1 MTASPSSATLD
12 GRASAPT
19 SFALARRL
27 IGDYLKPHVAVLGMA
42 AFCMILVSVAT
53 AANAWLM
60 EPALNRVFVAHDRT
74 MLWLVPLA
82 VIGVAVIKGFAGY
95 GQSILVNQVGQKI
108 IAEIQTKLFAH
119 LVRADIGWLQAN
131 HSSTLVSSFVYD
143 VTLLRDAI
151 ARAATGM
158 VKDILTVVFLAAVM
172 FYQDWRL
179 SLIVVVVFP
188 AAGVAARKLGRR
200 TRKSSTA
207 TQEETAR
214 LAALVSEAY
223 TGARLVKAYGME
235 EYETTRASELIKRRF
250 GHIMRMVRARA
261 AASPATEALGGIAVG
276 AAIFYGGWRASQGGM
291 TLGAFGSFITALLL
305 AYQPAKSLANF
316 NTVLQEGLAA
326 AARLYALFDVA
337 PKVADRPAAKP
348 LAIDKAE
355 IVFDGVGFSYGVG
368 EGPALHNLSLR
379 VEGARRV
386 ALVGP
391 SGAGKSTILSLI
403 PRFFDADSGAISIDG
418 QDLRDVTLASL
429 RGVIALVTQEA
440 ILFDDT
446 VRANI
451 AYGRPGATQD
461 DIVAAAT
468 AAAAHDFIAGL
479 PQGYDT
485 RLGEHGVRLS
495 GGERQRIAIARAML
509 KDAPILL
516 LDEATSQLDSE
527 SEQQVQVA
535 LGRLMRGR
543 TTLVIAH
550 RLSTVVDADRIY
562 VIDGGRV
569 VEHGRHRDLLALGG
583 AYARLYATQFAT
595 APTAPEAPASEPAEQ
610 RASA

>member
-1 MTASPSSATLD
+1 MTASPSSPLST
-12 GRASAPT
+12 GRTQDLT
-19 SFALARRL
+19 SYALARRL
-27 IGDYLKPHVAVLGMA
+27 TGDYLRPHVAALGLA

-82 VIGVAVIKGFAGY
+82 VIAIAVIKGFASF
-95 GQSILVNQVGQKI
+95 GQSMLVNHVGQKI
-108 IAEIQTKLFAH
+108 IAEIQTKLFTH
-119 LVRADIGWLQAN
+119 LVYADVGWLQAS
-131 HSSTLVSSFVYD
+131 HSSALVSSLIYD

-158 VKDILTVVFLAAVM
+158 VKDMLTVICLGAVM

-179 SLIVVVVFP
+179 SLVVVVVFP
-188 AAGVAARKLGRR
+188 VAGLAARKLGRR
-200 TRKSSTA
+200 ARKSSTA

-223 TGARLVKAYGME
+223 TGARLVKAYRME
-235 EYETTRASELIKRRF
+235 EYETARAIELIRRRF
-250 GHIMRMVRARA
+250 THIMRMVRARA

-276 AAIFYGGWRASQGGM
+276 AAIFYGGLRAGQGAM

-316 NTVLQEGLAA
+316 NTVLQEGMAA
-326 AARLYALFDVA
+326 AARLYALFDVE
-337 PKVADRPAAKP
+337 PKIANRPGAKP
-348 LAIDKAE
+348 LVVDKAE
-355 IVFDGVGFSYGVG
+355 IVFTDVGFSYGTD
-368 EGPALHNLSLR
+368 EAPALHYLSLR
-379 VEGARRV
+379 VEGAKRV
-386 ALVGP
+386 ALVGA

-403 PRFFDADSGAISIDG
+403 PRFFDVASGAITIDG
-418 QDLRDVTLASL
+418 QDIRDITLASL
-429 RGVIALVTQEA
+429 RDAVALVTQDA

-451 AYGRPGATQD
+451 SYGRPQAAFE
-461 DIVAAAT
+461 DIVAAAK
-468 AAAAHDFIAGL
+468 AAAAHDFITGL

-509 KDAPILL
+509 KNAPILL

-527 SEQQVQVA
+527 SEQQVQIA

-550 RLSTVVDADRIY
+550 RLATVVDADQIY

-569 VEHGRHRDLLALGG
+569 VEHGRHAELQALGG
-583 AYARLYATQFAT
+583 AYARLYATQFA
-595 APTAPEAPASEPAEQ
+595 ARPAACEVPAETTER